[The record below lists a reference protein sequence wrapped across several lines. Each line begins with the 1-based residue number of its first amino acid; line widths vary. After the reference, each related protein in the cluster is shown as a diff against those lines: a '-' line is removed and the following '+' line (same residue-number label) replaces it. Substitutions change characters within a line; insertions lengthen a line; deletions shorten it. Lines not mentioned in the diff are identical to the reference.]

1 MPEPLILAAGRSPFG
16 ARHGLLAGWHPAY
29 LLAAAFEA
37 TLDRAGVDPAGVDE
51 VLVGCATPV
60 GAQAS
65 NLAARAVRAC
75 AGLDGAPATLV
86 STQDTSS
93 LMALVRAV
101 DAVRAGRCGTVLVG
115 GVELMSTVPAGA
127 DLTHR
132 GYGLPAPPPGHGAVP
147 PPGPAAEAWAT
158 RRGVDRER
166 LEAVAR
172 RSRSR
177 ACGAQAAGRF
187 AAELLPVTGWP
198 GAAGG
203 ATPPAPADELAGAG
217 TGGPGGGAG
226 TGGLGIG
233 GPGAA
238 PDGGGAGADS
248 EGPGS
253 SGGPGA
259 DEAGDDGRPGAQGL
273 YSQNGLLT
281 AATVAPM
288 ADGAAAAVVASP
300 LAASRWGAE
309 PVARVLSAAA
319 VGGDPR
325 AGCGTSPQAAER
337 VLAAAGLRGREVD
350 RVELAEL
357 FATSVVHWEFAHPDL
372 AGAVNPDGGSLA
384 LGHPQGATGLGL
396 VARLVR
402 ALAGLPA
409 GARGVAACDAVD
421 GHGAAVLLGT

>member
-16 ARHGLLAGWHPAY
+16 ARHGLLAGWHPAD

-37 TLDRAGVDPAGVDE
+37 ALDRAAVDPAGVDE

-65 NLAARAVRAC
+65 NVAARAVRAC
-75 AGLDGAPATLV
+75 GGLDGVPATLV

-93 LMALVRAV
+93 LVALVRAV

-132 GYGLPAPPPGHGAVP
+132 GFGLPAAPPGQGAAP
-147 PPGPAAEAWAT
+147 APGPAAEAWAT
-158 RRGVDRER
+158 RQGVDRER
-166 LEAVAR
+166 LDAVAR

-177 ACGAQAAGRF
+177 ARRAQEADRF
-187 AAELLPVTGWP
+187 AAELLPVP
-198 GAAGG
+198 ARPASAGAATSGAALSDELLGAGISGPDSGG
-203 ATPPAPADELAGAG
+203 SGDAGPGTAGPAP
-217 TGGPGGGAG
+217 GGV
-226 TGGLGIG
+226 
-233 GPGAA
+233 
-238 PDGGGAGADS
+238 
-248 EGPGS
+248 
-253 SGGPGA
+253 
-259 DEAGDDGRPGAQGL
+259 
-273 YSQNGLLT
+273 YSRDGLLT

-300 LAASRWGAE
+300 AAARCWGAE
-309 PVARVLSAAA
+309 PVARVPAVAAA
-319 VGGDPR
+319 GGDPR
-325 AGCGTSPQAAER
+325 VGCGASPQATER
-337 VLAAAGLRGREVD
+337 VLAATGLRGSDVD

-357 FATSVVHWEFAHPDL
+357 FATSVVHWEFAQPDL

-396 VARLVR
+396 VARLAR

-409 GARGVAACDAVD
+409 GACGVAACDAVD
-421 GHGAAVLLGT
+421 GHGVAVLLGT